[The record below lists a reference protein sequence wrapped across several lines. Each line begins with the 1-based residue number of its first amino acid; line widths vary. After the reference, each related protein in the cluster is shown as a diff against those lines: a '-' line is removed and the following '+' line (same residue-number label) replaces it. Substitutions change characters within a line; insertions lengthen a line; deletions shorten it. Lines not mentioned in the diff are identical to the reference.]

1 MPFPQ
6 APQFNFKDLFTFEM
20 ANNHQGSVAHGL
32 KIIEAMAAIAA
43 KTGVRAAVKL
53 QFRDLDT
60 FIHPAHRDSTANKH
74 IPRFL
79 STRLTEEQFGELVTA
94 IKQSGLITMAT
105 PFDEPSVT
113 MAQRLGIEVMKVGSC
128 SALDW
133 PLLEAIAAV
142 GKPVIFSTGGLTI
155 KDIDRVVSF
164 FQHRGTHFALQ
175 HCVAMYPSPNEV
187 LNLNQITLLRHRYP
201 GITIGFSTQED
212 PNNLTAVKLAY
223 AKGARI
229 FEKHV
234 GLPTNEIKLNAYSA
248 SPNQVEAW
256 ISAWQEAVAAC
267 GIEEGERV
275 ISEQE
280 RSDLAGLKRGV
291 YAAGT
296 ISQGQKLARGD
307 VFFAMPLL
315 PGQLTSGQWKEGLIA
330 DRDYAVNEA
339 VGEALLPAGLSK
351 KDIIYSTIHAVKG
364 MLNNQRI
371 PLSHDFMV
379 ELSHHY
385 GLERFHEIGC
395 VIIEC
400 INREYAKKIIVQLP
414 GQYNPVHYHKR
425 KDESFQILWGI
436 LHIEIEGKKRILYPG
451 DTLWVPRGI
460 WHGFGTETGVIFE
473 EISTTSLSDDSFYI
487 DREIAALPREE
498 RKTHLHNWGRHQF
511 SGHSD
516 AQTS

>member
-1 MPFPQ
+1 MPIPQ
-6 APQFNFKDLFTFEM
+6 SPQFNFNDLFTFEM

-32 KIIEAMAAIAA
+32 KIIEAMATIAT

-60 FIHPAHRDSTANKH
+60 FIHPAHRDSNTNKH

-79 STRLTEEQFGELVTA
+79 STRLTEAQFGELVTA
-94 IKQSGLITMAT
+94 IKQSGLTSMAT
-105 PFDEPSVT
+105 PFDEPSVA
-113 MAQRLGIEVMKVGSC
+113 MVERLGVEIVKVGSC
-128 SALDW
+128 SAVDW
-133 PLLEAIAAV
+133 PLLEVVAAV

-201 GITIGFSTQED
+201 GVTIGFSTQED

-234 GLPTNEIKLNAYSA
+234 GLPTSEIKLNAYSA
-248 SPNQVEAW
+248 APEQVEAW
-256 ISAWQEAVAAC
+256 IGAWQEAVAAC
-267 GIEEGERV
+267 GAEGERV

-280 RSDLAGLKRGV
+280 LRDINSLKRGV
-291 YAAGT
+291 YVFRA
-296 ISQGQKLARGD
+296 INQGQSLARGD
-307 VFFAMPLL
+307 VFFAIPLL
-315 PGQLTSGQWKEGLIA
+315 PGQLTSGQWKEGLVA

-339 VGEALLPAGLSK
+339 VDEAILPHGLSK
-351 KDIIYSTIHAVKG
+351 KDIIYSTIHVVKG

-395 VIIEC
+395 IIIEC

-414 GQYNPVHYHKR
+414 GQYNPVHYHKS
-425 KDESFQILWGI
+425 KDESFQILSG
-436 LHIEIEGKKRILYPG
+436 LLSIEIDGKQRTLYPG
-451 DTLWVPRGI
+451 DTLWVPRGV
-460 WHGFGTETGVIFE
+460 WHGFGTDTGVIFE
-473 EISTTSLSDDSFYI
+473 EISTTSLNDDSFYI
-487 DREIAALPREE
+487 DPIIAALPREE

-511 SGHSD
+511 N
-516 AQTS
+516 